1 MKGMGEKLANKRNK
15 NKRNITEY
23 TENFRQNK

>member
-1 MKGMGEKLANKRNK
+1 MKGMGEKLSNKRNK